1 MKAIEILIIGA
12 LARSVEGSGG
22 VDTCAARSALWINP
36 SLCTATNAAASSKC
50 SETQVLS
57 APNYELFEV
66 LPEEKCTEEENKCMV
81 HDFTLPWEM
90 TDDKVQSALTKL
102 MVWASLTRD
111 MEMQKDRELCDSESD
126 MPWGIQMCMDDT
138 ATSFKQV
145 HRTQPI
151 LSYTPSIL
159 DPKNRQHHPTM
170 TPMPEKKERKHSMA
184 FGLPRE
190 KGSIL
195 TPSSNEGRNK
205 RPLMAPSIGESRI
218 NLSYGLKVG
227 SVAVDA
233 MK

>member
-1 MKAIEILIIGA
+1 VNHCEVILLLFLILHI
-12 LARSVEGSGG
+12 LNRTLMRCLCSKIS
-22 VDTCAARSALWINP
+22 TCA
-36 SLCTATNAAASSKC
+36 
-50 SETQVLS
+50 
-57 APNYELFEV
+57 
-66 LPEEKCTEEENKCMV
+66 
-81 HDFTLPWEM
+81 
-90 TDDKVQSALTKL
+90 
-102 MVWASLTRD
+102 
-111 MEMQKDRELCDSESD
+111 DRELCDSESD

-195 TPSSNEGRNK
+195 TPSSNEGRNDT
-205 RPLMAPSIGESRI
+205 PLMAPSIGESRI